1 MLARRLDTSAPLAA
15 TAGGAPGQPLD
26 FSGEH
31 RVYAAT
37 LPDVI
42 ERRTLQNAKP
52 VGWRYVVLSGNTAVA
67 TAQVSGKNTANVA
80 FSNVNYSNASSTVR
94 AIATA
99 EEGGYLTEKT
109 EMRVLEI
116 PGIYLV
122 ALWLHT
128 NARDV
133 LIPVDPAPDPLRAN
147 QSYPAGEFVRIV
159 RGIAMDRVKRSP
171 DAMKKQKAT
180 TKAKATPRKSSGRR
194 AAAEK
199 PLAAAKKKA
208 VAKKAARKR
217 RAPAR

>member
-1 MLARRLDTSAPLAA
+1 MATKMTDLLKEYVPSMLARRAGTLAPLAA
-15 TAGGAPGQPLD
+15 AAGGGPGQSLD

-42 ERRTLQNAKP
+42 ERKTLQKAKP
-52 VGWRYVVLSGNTAVA
+52 VGWRYIVLSGNTAVA
-67 TAQVSGKNTANVA
+67 TAQVSGKSTANVQ
-80 FSNVNYSNASSTVR
+80 FSNVNYSNAASTVR

-99 EEGGYLTEKT
+99 EERGQLTAKT
-109 EMRVLEI
+109 ELRVLEI

-133 LIPVDPAPDPLRAN
+133 LIPLDPAPDPLRAN

-159 RGIAMDRVKRSP
+159 RGIAADRVKRSP
-171 DAMKKQKAT
+171 DALKKQTAK
-180 TKAKATPRKSSGRR
+180 TKAKA
-194 AAAEK
+194 
-199 PLAAAKKKA
+199 
-208 VAKKAARKR
+208 AKKASANKRAEKR
-217 RAPAR
+217 RPRAR